1 MPQSI
6 QSILTDAARSAVHQ
20 LLSSP
25 VDWPQRFVWDQSPR
39 LVVRGNALE
48 NIELPVPH
56 SPNDL
61 WLESCEA
68 LLKFETKLAG
78 WLSEQRLG
86 SLNDCLQFCE
96 RLIRHALLT
105 VALESLHRHNPV
117 ALFASLTSRNLEQKF
132 NGILETLCRDVEAG
146 QIQFRFC
153 RRLQGVQLDVEQL
166 DFPATH
172 FADVAEELEGRSTAA
187 LRNLSD
193 EECTLRLPT
202 AEMLALGL
210 FSSDHAPLHRV
221 EMQIA
226 RSEPLVHCSQYFKG
240 PSRQAPFFRDSE
252 RVQEALLLWNCESQV
267 ELGAGHFE
275 TDVLGRCGRRKSAQ
289 HSALQPPIRIQAND
303 GPALAQ
309 WLHVTNE
316 IQKHANLR
324 AALHRYV
331 LACGRLRPEDA
342 LVDLVIG
349 LESILLSGLQ
359 NELSHRF
366 SLNGS
371 SLCHWIL
378 GTPRRDGYQLLRQ
391 AYAARSSIVH
401 GYGRKLKAHRMETL
415 SNEIRVLLS
424 KILGWLIQ
432 DAAKYGLPVR
442 FEADDW
448 LRVLFEGP

>member
-1 MPQSI
+1 MQSN
-6 QSILTDAARSAVHQ
+6 LKDAARSAVHQ
-20 LLSSP
+20 LLSSH
-25 VDWPQRFVWDQSPR
+25 VDWPQRFVWDQSSR

-48 NIELPVPH
+48 QDELPIPH
-56 SPNDL
+56 SVNDL

-68 LLKFETKLAG
+68 ALKFETKLAS
-78 WLSEQRLG
+78 WLTDQGLG
-86 SLNDCLQFCE
+86 SLNDCLQFSE
-96 RLIRHALLT
+96 RIIRYVLLGAALD
-105 VALESLHRHNPV
+105 SSHRNNPS
-117 ALFASLTSRNLEQKF
+117 ALFASLTSRSLEEKF
-132 NGILETLCRDVEAG
+132 NRLLEILCQDVESR

-153 RRLQGVQLDVEQL
+153 RRLQGVQLDVPQL
-166 DFPATH
+166 DFPGVPFSEAG
-172 FADVAEELEGRSTAA
+172 EEVEGRSSAA

-193 EECTLRLPT
+193 AECTLRLPT
-202 AEMLALGL
+202 AEMLGLGL

-221 EMQIA
+221 EMQIS
-226 RSEPLVHCSQYFKG
+226 RSEPLIHCSQYFKG
-240 PSRQAPFFRDSE
+240 PARQAPFFRDSE

-275 TDVLGRCGRRKSAQ
+275 TDVLGRCGRRKNAQ
-289 HSALQPPIRIQAND
+289 YSALQPPIRIQAND
-303 GPALAQ
+303 GPSLAQ
-309 WLHVTNE
+309 WLHITNE

-331 LACGRLRPEDA
+331 LACARLRPEDA

-432 DAAKYGLPVR
+432 DAASYDLPVR

-448 LRVLFEGP
+448 LRVLFEAP